1 MTEKNNKNEV
11 DILTLFSLIGEKIN
25 SLFILIMNFFI
36 SVLNLTIRLF
46 FLMKRNYL
54 ILLISIIIGSSIYY
68 AYEKTFYVPVYN
80 TTLTLSPNFGSAY
93 QLYQDI
99 KYYQSLIEQKDFE
112 KLSQELNIDTSE
124 AKSLLS
130 ILIEPY
136 KNEFI
141 QLSTFK
147 EMLSI
152 SDSVTSISLSY
163 QESVDK
169 IPFDSYLT
177 HIVSLKLSKNKIP
190 KLIEES
196 IIMSQENNIYFKNK
210 KNVYLKNLKIK
221 KDHIKASI
229 QKIDTLLFSQK
240 NKSLKNLDNSIQG
253 TTILI
258 DENQNNNLRYKLFSK
273 LEDLNNTLVYVNNE
287 MDDKKHVINKV
298 SSFKQLFKSNPVTNN
313 NFFVIII
320 SLLIGLIIVIAK
332 DLFKYLKNNSDLHIN
347 KLKHKKYN
355 STD

>member
-1 MTEKNNKNEV
+1 MTEKNSKDEIDV
-11 DILTLFSLIGEKIN
+11 LSLFSLIGKKTN
-25 SLFILIMNFFI
+25 SLLVLIINIFI
-36 SVLNLTIRLF
+36 SILNLIL
-46 FLMKRNYL
+46 LMLRIAKKNYL
-54 ILLISIIIGSSIYY
+54 ILLICAMLGALTGYFY
-68 AYEKTFYVPVYN
+68 DKNLYVPKYQ
-80 TTLTLSPNFGSAY
+80 TTLTLSPNFGSTYHLYKNIKFY
-93 QLYQDI
+93 QT
-99 KYYQSLIEQKDFE
+99 LIAQKDFE
-112 KLSQELNIDTSE
+112 KLSRELNIDTSE
-124 AKSLLS
+124 AKTLLS

-136 KNEFI
+136 TNEFI
-141 QLSTFK
+141 QLSIFK

-163 QESVDK
+163 QESIDK
-169 IPFDSYLT
+169 IPFDSYST

-229 QKIDTLLFSQK
+229 QRIDTLLFSQK

-258 DENQNNNLRYKLFSK
+258 DENQNNNLKYELFSK
-273 LEDLNNTLVYVNNE
+273 LEDLNNDLVFVNNE

-298 SSFKQLFKSNPVTNN
+298 SSFKQLFKSNPITNN

-320 SLLIGLIIVIAK
+320 SLLIGLIIVIVK
-332 DLFKYLKNNSDLHIN
+332 DLIKYLNNNSDLHIN
-347 KLKHKKYN
+347 KLK
-355 STD
+355 

>member
-1 MTEKNNKNEV
+1 MTEKNSKQEV
-11 DILTLFSLIGEKIN
+11 DILALFSLIGKKIN
-25 SLFILIMNFFI
+25 SFLYLIINLFISF
-36 SVLNLTIRLF
+36 LNLTIRLF

-54 ILLISIIIGSSIYY
+54 ILLIFIILGSSINY
-68 AYEKTFYVPVYN
+68 AYNKIFYVPEYN
-80 TTLTLSPNFGSAY
+80 TTLTLSPNFGSSY

-99 KYYQSLIEQKDFE
+99 KYYQSLLEQKDFE
-112 KLSQELNIDTSE
+112 KLSHELNIDTSE
-124 AKSLLS
+124 AKSILS

-141 QLSTFK
+141 QLSIFK

-163 QESVDK
+163 QESIDK
-169 IPFDSYLT
+169 IPFDSYST

-229 QKIDTLLFSQK
+229 QRIDTLLFSQK
-240 NKSLKNLDNSIQG
+240 NKSQKNLDNSIQG

-258 DENQNNNLRYKLFSK
+258 DENQNNKLKYELFSK
-273 LEDLNNTLVYVNNE
+273 LEDLNNDLVFVINE

-298 SSFKQLFKSNPVTNN
+298 SSFKQLFKSNPITNN
-313 NFFVIII
+313 NFFVIIT
-320 SLLIGLIIVIAK
+320 SLLIGLIIVIVK
-332 DLFKYLKNNSDLHIN
+332 DLIKYLNNNSDLYIN